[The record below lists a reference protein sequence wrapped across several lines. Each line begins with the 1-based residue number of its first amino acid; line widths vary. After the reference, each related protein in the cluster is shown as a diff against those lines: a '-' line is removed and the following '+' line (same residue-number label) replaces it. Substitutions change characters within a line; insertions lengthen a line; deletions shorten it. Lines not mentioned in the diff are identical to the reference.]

1 MVTVEERACRFDRG
15 RHLQNPIGPRP
26 SADRPGAP
34 EIDGIPAVTAVRTV
48 IVTPSSSVVL
58 AQLTWARPGQ
68 LLVGGDWIDV
78 EGK

>member
-1 MVTVEERACRFDRG
+1 
-15 RHLQNPIGPRP
+15 
-26 SADRPGAP
+26 
-34 EIDGIPAVTAVRTV
+34 VRTV